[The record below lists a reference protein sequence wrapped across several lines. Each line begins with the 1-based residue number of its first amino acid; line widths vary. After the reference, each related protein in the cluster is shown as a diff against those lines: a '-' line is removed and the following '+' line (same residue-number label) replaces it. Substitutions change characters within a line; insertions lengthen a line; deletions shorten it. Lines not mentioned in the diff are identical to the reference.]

1 LNALG
6 RLLAVGSEWG
16 GYATLVPTGGARKA
30 ARAAADE
37 ASEQLGRQGARQA
50 ARGASQQA
58 AQLRPA
64 LMPPAQW
71 GAGYY
76 RHGGLMTTVEH
87 IMYRHAWENSWSQP
101 VSRFLRGTTARDI
114 VGYVEQALSQGQ
126 WSAKG
131 LERYQVRFRF
141 GRPIGVDIHGN
152 LTDTIEVW
160 VQSGIIRTAYPV
172 AP

>member
-16 GYATLVPTGGARKA
+16 SYASPISGAAGRGL
-30 ARAAADE
+30 AREVAEE
-37 ASEQLGRQGARQA
+37 ASETIGKQLARRA
-50 ARGASQQA
+50 ARKASQQA
-58 AQLRPA
+58 AQPRAA

-114 VGYVEQALSQGQ
+114 VGYVEKALSQGQ
-126 WSAKG
+126 WIAKG
-131 LERYQVRFRF
+131 SERYQVRFRF
-141 GRPIGVDIHGN
+141 GRAIGVDIHGN
-152 LTDTIEVW
+152 LTNTIEVR
-160 VQSGIIRTAYPV
+160 VQNGIIRTAYPV

>member
-1 LNALG
+1 
-6 RLLAVGSEWG
+6 
-16 GYATLVPTGGARKA
+16 
-30 ARAAADE
+30 
-37 ASEQLGRQGARQA
+37 
-50 ARGASQQA
+50 
-58 AQLRPA
+58 
-64 LMPPAQW
+64 MPPAQW

-126 WSAKG
+126 WIAKG
-131 LERYQVRFRF
+131 SERYQVRFRF
-141 GRPIGVDIHGN
+141 GRAIGVDIHGN
-152 LTDTIEVW
+152 LTNTIEVW
-160 VQSGIIRTAYPV
+160 VQNGIIRTAYPV